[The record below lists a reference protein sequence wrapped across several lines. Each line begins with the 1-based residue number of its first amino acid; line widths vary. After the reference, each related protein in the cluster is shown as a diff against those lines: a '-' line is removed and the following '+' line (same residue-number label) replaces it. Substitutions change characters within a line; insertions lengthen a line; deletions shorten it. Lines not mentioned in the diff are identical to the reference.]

1 MEAGQ
6 IKLSII
12 IPFYGVERY
21 IGECLDSVYHQD
33 MSEEEFEVICVND
46 CSPDNSERIVARYM
60 EDHKNLKLIRHDIN
74 KKLGA
79 ARNTGLRAA
88 AGQYVWFVDSDDYIK
103 ENCLRE
109 ILHECEREQLD
120 VFHWSIKDNHDNW
133 LNQFIDSEVVTGI
146 DDLLTGSKDMTFPW
160 NRLYKREFLLK
171 NGLISTNI
179 KK

>member
-60 EDHKNLKLIRHDIN
+60 EDHKNLKLI
-74 KKLGA
+74 
-79 ARNTGLRAA
+79 
-88 AGQYVWFVDSDDYIK
+88 
-103 ENCLRE
+103 
-109 ILHECEREQLD
+109 
-120 VFHWSIKDNHDNW
+120 
-133 LNQFIDSEVVTGI
+133 
-146 DDLLTGSKDMTFPW
+146 LTC
-160 NRLYKREFLLK
+160 
-171 NGLISTNI
+171 
-179 KK
+179 